1 MIAREELA
9 TSTGHLLPVI
19 ARLAQQLLTL
29 PETPQQRRVRE
40 LEGIVRRAAPVLAER
55 VLDALWQRLRAKPP
69 KGVSVA
75 YINGFFLRNQAAL
88 LALIT
93 EQIQAPLKGPR

>member
-1 MIAREELA
+1 M
-9 TSTGHLLPVI
+9 
-19 ARLAQQLLTL
+19 
-29 PETPQQRRVRE
+29 
-40 LEGIVRRAAPVLAER
+40 RRAAPLLAER
-55 VLDALWQRLRAKPP
+55 VLDALWQRLRSKPP

-93 EQIQAPLKGPR
+93 EQIQAPLQGPR

>member
-1 MIAREELA
+1 MSGYDLPMLSTVADVA
-9 TSTGHLLPVI
+9 TLVST
-19 ARLAQQLLTL
+19 
-29 PETPQQRRVRE
+29 
-40 LEGIVRRAAPVLAER
+40 RAAFHTLAER